1 VDLVST
7 ARNNCGGDVQESGS
21 IVSAFRRLCE
31 YDPGAVLFTFV
42 DDKGG
47 DHEALTAGDLAAAAD
62 GIARSLR
69 SWGVQAGDRA
79 VLVYMP
85 SLDFVKAFLGCLAAG
100 VIPVPV
106 CPPNPF
112 KLKHDIAALS
122 SVVVSSGA
130 RVVLTST
137 DLDRA
142 LRMAD
147 ATADPVSSSG
157 EVRWPDVP
165 WHLTD
170 RCPPGSTT
178 PATWH
183 TPATADTPAF
193 LQYTSGSTGSPKGVI
208 ITHGNLW
215 HEVQANARDLGLGPD
230 TRGVFWLPHF
240 HDLGLITVI
249 LNTVVGNS
257 LNTYLMS
264 PLTFLKRPAIWFEV
278 ISRVRATHTAAPN
291 FAYELLVRKTSP
303 EQRRSWDLSSLRL
316 VGSAGEQVRPAT
328 VRAFL
333 DAFADSKLRP
343 ETFYC
348 GYGLAECSVSVSV
361 GGRTTLRLDKQE
373 LEGGRAVP
381 LDDVSDRPALTYFSC
396 GHVNKPEARVRIVDP
411 DTCRPCPPGHIGE
424 IWVDSPTKA
433 AGYWGLPDE
442 TREVFQ
448 ARCHGESTSRGYL
461 RTGDLGFF
469 FDGELFVTG
478 RHKDLII
485 LRGHNLYPQDIE
497 DSAREAHPLV
507 RPGGLAA
514 FSIPPDDDSA
524 DEQLVLFV
532 EIRRGRQG
540 PADQEAILRAVR
552 RRIQE
557 DHQIACHSVV
567 LGAAGMVK
575 KTTSGKIRRS
585 ACRRAYLTGEIHA
598 AETTIGVFPTSRQD
612 ARGVEAAR

>member
-1 VDLVST
+1 MDLVST
-7 ARNNCGGDVQESGS
+7 ARKKCGDDVQETGS

-31 YDPGAVLFTFV
+31 SDPEAVLFTFV
-42 DDKGG
+42 DDKGR
-47 DHEALTAGDLAAAAD
+47 DHETLTVGELAAAAD
-62 GIARSLR
+62 GIGKSLR

-100 VIPVPV
+100 VLPVPV

-112 KLKHDIAALS
+112 KLKHDMATLRTIVDSCA
-122 SVVVSSGA
+122 A
-130 RVVLTST
+130 RVVLSNT

-142 LRMAD
+142 LSLAD
-147 ATADPVSSSG
+147 ATG
-157 EVRWPDVP
+157 EVRWPEIP
-165 WHLTD
+165 WYQTD
-170 RCPPGSTT
+170 RCQPGSAT
-178 PATWH
+178 PAAWH

-193 LQYTSGSTGSPKGVI
+193 LQYTSGSTGSAKGVI

-215 HEVQANARDLGLGPD
+215 HEMRANAVDLDLGPD

-249 LNTVVGNS
+249 LNTVVGNG
-257 LNTYLMS
+257 LNTHLMS
-264 PLTFLKRPAIWFEV
+264 PLTFMKRPAIWFEV
-278 ISRVRATHTAAPN
+278 ISRIQATHTAAPN

-328 VRAFL
+328 VRTFL

-343 ETFYC
+343 DAFYA

-361 GGRTTLRLDKQE
+361 GGRTVLRLDKQQ
-373 LEGGRAVP
+373 LEEAGCAVP
-381 LDDVSDRPALTYFSC
+381 LDDASDRPSASYFSC
-396 GHVNKPEARVRIVDP
+396 GRVTKPGAYTRIVDP
-411 DTCRPCPPGHIGE
+411 DTCRPCPPGHVGE
-424 IWVDSPTKA
+424 IWVDSPTNA
-433 AGYWGLPDE
+433 AGYWGLIDE
-442 TREVFQ
+442 TDEVFR
-448 ARCHGESTSRGYL
+448 ARCHGEHPPREYL

-485 LRGHNLYPQDIE
+485 VRGHNRYSQDIE
-497 DSAREAHPLV
+497 DSAREAHPFV

-514 FSIPPDDDSA
+514 FSVPPDDDDSS
-524 DEQLVLFV
+524 DERLVLFV
-532 EIRRGRQG
+532 EVRQG
-540 PADQEAILRAVR
+540 RLDAEDLEAILCGVR
-552 RRIQE
+552 RRVQE
-557 DHQIACHSVV
+557 DHQITCHAVV
-567 LGAAGMVK
+567 LGTAGTVK

-585 ACRRAYLTGEIHA
+585 ACRRAYLSGEIHA
-598 AETTIGVFPTSRQD
+598 AKTTIGVFPTARQD
-612 ARGVEAAR
+612 VRGMDAAR

>member
-1 VDLVST
+1 M
-7 ARNNCGGDVQESGS
+7 
-21 IVSAFRRLCE
+21 
-31 YDPGAVLFTFV
+31 
-42 DDKGG
+42 
-47 DHEALTAGDLAAAAD
+47 LTVGELAAAAD

-112 KLKHDIAALS
+112 KLKHDITALTTIVES
-122 SVVVSSGA
+122 AGA
-130 RVVLTST
+130 RVVLTNT
-137 DLDRA
+137 DLDQA
-142 LRMAD
+142 LSMAD
-147 ATADPVSSSG
+147 ATVDPMSCS

-165 WHLTD
+165 WYQTD
-170 RCPPGSTT
+170 RCLPGSTT
-178 PATWH
+178 PTTWH
-183 TPATADTPAF
+183 MRATADTPAF

-215 HEVQANARDLGLGPD
+215 HEVWANARDLGLGSD

-249 LNTVVGNS
+249 INTVVGNS
-257 LNTYLMS
+257 LDTYLMS
-264 PLTFLKRPAIWFEV
+264 PLTFLKRPAVWFEV

-291 FAYELLVRKTSP
+291 FAYDLLVRKTSQ

-343 ETFYC
+343 DAFYS

-361 GGRTTLRLDKQE
+361 GGKTTLRLDKQE

-381 LDDVSDRPALTYFSC
+381 LGDASNRPALTYFSC
-396 GHVNKPEARVRIVDP
+396 GRVTKPMARVRIVDP
-411 DTCRPCPPGHIGE
+411 DTCRPCPSGRIGE

-433 AGYWGLPDE
+433 AGYWGLADE

-448 ARCHGESTSRGYL
+448 ARCHGEDASREYL

-497 DSAREAHPLV
+497 DSARQAHPLV

-514 FSIPPDDDSA
+514 FSVPPDDDDS

-532 EIRRGRQG
+532 EIRRDGQG

-557 DHQIACHSVV
+557 DHQIACHAVV
-567 LGAAGMVK
+567 LGTVGTVK

-598 AETTIGVFPTSRQD
+598 AQTTIGVFQSSRQD
-612 ARGVEAAR
+612 TRGVDATR